1 MKKLNRFTSI
11 GIGLIALALL
21 LKQLYLQYNAVFFI
35 QGVSLGLGIFLIV
48 KGFFMSKKQLQ

>member
-21 LKQLYLQYNAVFFI
+21 LKHLYLQNNAVFFI

-48 KGFFMSKKQLQ
+48 KGFFKSKKQLQ